1 MHRAFVVGAI
11 LGSMSFPRPG
21 PAQTEIGVDLELASA
36 HVWRGLTMTN
46 RPVAKPAAYAAIS
59 LGNVSVTVGGW
70 GNIDLGRYDNLTDHI
85 SESGGGSAFN
95 LAEFDPY
102 AEATF
107 PLGRA
112 TITGGIVGYLYPNEE
127 DAPNGFRL
135 LTGDAN
141 TVELYGR
148 VGFDAPLSPE
158 LSIYYDVD
166 KVQGAYL
173 EGSLSYSVAASEAV
187 SLELG
192 AAAGFSA
199 GQDISNDLD
208 EMSRFDDDG
217 FTHIDLSAGVPFTA
231 GSVSI
236 TPVLHFLVNG
246 DDRTRITSPTSF
258 DTDVKLW
265 GGVSLS
271 WYSAVDDEGESAE
284 GQ

>member
-1 MHRAFVVGAI
+1 MLRAIVVGAI
-11 LGSMSFPRPG
+11 LGCMSFPRPC
-21 PAQTEIGVDLELASA
+21 PAQTEMGVDLELASA
-36 HVWRGLTMTN
+36 YVWRGLTLTN

-85 SESGGGSAFN
+85 SESGGSSAFN
-95 LAEFDPY
+95 LAEVEPY

-112 TITGGIVGYLYPNEE
+112 TITGGMVGYLYPNEE
-127 DAPNGFRL
+127 DAPNGFGL
-135 LTGDAN
+135 LTSDAN

-192 AAAGFSA
+192 AVAGFSA
-199 GQDISNDLD
+199 GQGISNDLD
-208 EMSRFDDDG
+208 ERSRFDDDG
-217 FTHIDLSAGVPFTA
+217 FTHIDLSAGVPFAA
-231 GSVSI
+231 GPVSI
-236 TPVLHFLVNG
+236 TPVLHFLVNR
-246 DDRTRITSPTSF
+246 DDLTRITSPTSF

-271 WYSAVDDEGESAE
+271 WSRAVDEEAETAE